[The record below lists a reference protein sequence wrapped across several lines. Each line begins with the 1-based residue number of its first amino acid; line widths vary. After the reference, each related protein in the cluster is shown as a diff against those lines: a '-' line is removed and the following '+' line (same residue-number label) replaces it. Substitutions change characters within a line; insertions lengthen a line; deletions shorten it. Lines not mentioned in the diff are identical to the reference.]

1 MEEKTIEAGDLILLT
16 SQEGKEF
23 LVTAEER
30 VFGTHMGNL
39 DLGSLLGMPWGSTVT
54 THKGKAF
61 YLLKPSLHDLTRHI
75 KRQTQI
81 IFPKDLGFI
90 LMKLDVGP
98 GKTIVECGT
107 GSGSLTLALAWMVG
121 STGRVISYEKEEKFA
136 LLAQQNLKRVGLDQR
151 VVFKIKNAREGF
163 DEEGVDALFLDLRT
177 PWEYL
182 DQAHSALGGGKTLGI
197 LVPTTNQVT
206 KALEKMEEGN
216 FAYPEVCEILLR
228 YYKPNA
234 ERLRP
239 QDRMVA
245 HTGFL
250 IFARKVYKNPKSII
264 NERREKP

>member
-1 MEEKTIEAGDLILLT
+1 M
-16 SQEGKEF
+16 
-23 LVTAEER
+23 
-30 VFGTHMGNL
+30 
-39 DLGSLLGMPWGSTVT
+39 
-54 THKGKAF
+54 
-61 YLLKPSLHDLTRHI
+61 
-75 KRQTQI
+75 
-81 IFPKDLGFI
+81 
-90 LMKLDVGP
+90 
-98 GKTIVECGT
+98 
-107 GSGSLTLALAWMVG
+107 
-121 STGRVISYEKEEKFA
+121 
-136 LLAQQNLKRVGLDQR
+136 
-151 VVFKIKNAREGF
+151 
-163 DEEGVDALFLDLRT
+163 
-177 PWEYL
+177 
-182 DQAHSALGGGKTLGI
+182 GGGKTLGI